1 MASPLLLII
10 TYWEEE
16 INNTMRDKWL
26 FVGCLL
32 TGFNYRIIKSSSELS
47 IKRVIKYTS
56 ALLIVCL
63 LWAFVGFAFT
73 SRYLKGEWYTCIL
86 GVLIM
91 IFLVIQIERQI
102 MLSDKKNRLL
112 HIFRFVIAMAMAM
125 IGTVIIDQIIFKE
138 DIDKRKLMTMDEEV
152 KGILPG
158 RAEELRRQ
166 IHEIDS
172 TISSKEVERK
182 AITDDVTKSPFISV
196 YERIVHRDSLG
207 NELVTIMKK
216 QLPNPKVGLLEPID
230 KAIGSLR
237 FEKAKKD
244 SILLG
249 LRPAIEAELKQN
261 VGFLDELK
269 VMYSLLSE
277 SGVSFAAWAIWF
289 IFLLGLELF
298 ILVSKAG
305 ESETDYDRMMIQQM
319 ELHFKRIDLL
329 GQQAKINSEMVK

>member
-1 MASPLLLII
+1 M
-10 TYWEEE
+10 EE
-16 INNTMRDKWL
+16 T
-26 FVGCLL
+26 
-32 TGFNYRIIKSSSELS
+32 
-47 IKRVIKYTS
+47 
-56 ALLIVCL
+56 
-63 LWAFVGFAFT
+63 
-73 SRYLKGEWYTCIL
+73 IL
-86 GVLIM
+86 
-91 IFLVIQIERQI
+91 
-102 MLSDKKNRLL
+102 
-112 HIFRFVIAMAMAM
+112 MAM

-196 YERIVHRDSLG
+196 YERIAHRDSLG

-329 GQQAKINSEMVK
+329 GQQAKINSEMAK